1 MVHHEKEYHAVIK
14 DVYEH
19 EKIFRISESEI
30 AKGSTWDA
38 FLHYHT
44 WSGPLLYPSQDPL
57 FP

>member
-1 MVHHEKEYHAVIK
+1 MDDCLKKLWYTHEKEYHAVIK
-14 DVYEH
+14 NDLIDVYEH

-44 WSGPLLYPSQDPL
+44 
-57 FP
+57 